1 MEKGSI
7 TILVK
12 EFFGTDPIARSS
24 ARELFPKLEGENT
37 VVLDF
42 ANVEEVG
49 QAFAHELFIV
59 WKRNHPD
66 VEFEIVN
73 ACDDVNFMV
82 KRVINTK

>member
-1 MEKGSI
+1 MEKGST

-12 EFFGTDPIARSS
+12 ELFGSDPIARSS
-24 ARELFPKLEGENT
+24 ARELFPRLEGEST
-37 VVLDF
+37 VILNF
-42 ANVEEVG
+42 ADVEEVG
-49 QAFAHELFIV
+49 QAFVHELFVV

-66 VEFEIVN
+66 VELEIVN

>member
-49 QAFAHELFIV
+49 QAFVHELFIV
-59 WKRNHPD
+59 WQRNNPD
-66 VEFEIVN
+66 VKLNVLN
-73 ACDDVNFMV
+73 ACDDVDFMIR
-82 KRVINTK
+82 RVINTK

>member
-7 TILVK
+7 TILLK
-12 EFFGTDPIARSS
+12 EFFGLDPIARSS
-24 ARELFPKLEGENT
+24 ARELFPKLEGKSS
-37 VVLDF
+37 VILDF
-42 ANVEEVG
+42 ANIEEVG
-49 QAFAHELFIV
+49 QAFVHEFFIV

-66 VEFEIVN
+66 VELEIVN